1 MGEPRVFVE
10 VVQQIGE
17 DAKGA
22 PQYAVRRV
30 EISFLLLKGR
40 ISGDIMMNAV
50 SQCLVELGYAG

>member
-17 DAKGA
+17 DSKGV
-22 PQYAVRRV
+22 PQYAASRV

-40 ISGDIMMNAV
+40 ISGEIMMNAV